1 MVSPQTTEKSEAAW
15 SPPEEALCLA
25 KRKAASLADH
35 FPTAVLLGS
44 DTLINLEGQKIGKPK
59 DRADARQILGR
70 LRGRTHHVLT
80 GLAMLHPAS
89 GKSFAW
95 VEAVQ
100 ITMRNFSD
108 AEADAY
114 AASDESLDKAGAYC
128 LQATGRLLIERLEGD
143 YPAAVGL
150 PLKAVVEGLRSFE
163 VPVRVDLDAIYQE
176 RNFLNWRTYDR

>member
-25 KRKAASLADH
+25 KRKAASLADR

-163 VPVRVDLDAIYQE
+163 VLVRVDLDAIYQE